1 MFNIA
6 LNTFREIVRNKFLYL
21 ILFFSFIFI
30 LFSISLGKLSLWE
43 DSKIIIDFGLAM
55 IEFFWLIWVLFVWSQ
70 LLFNEVNWKTIFLIL
85 SKPIKRYEF
94 ILGKFFWFSLVILLL
109 VLFEALVFGGV
120 LLFKSIALTE
130 LIWFSLLFILI
141 KLEVLLALVLF
152 FSTFM
157 SNILTI
163 LVTIFIY
170 FISHWFSI
178 IIDLVARWKNE
189 VMINGIKWV
198 SLIFPPFEAMNLKD
212 MIGWIVNVS
221 SLYLVSNAVY
231 GVIYLAIILFFTVVL
246 FNRKNFER

>member
-30 LFSISLGKLSLWE
+30 LFSVSLGKLSLWE

-55 IEFFWLIWVLFVWSQ
+55 IEFFGLIWVLFVWSQ

-94 ILGKFFWFSLVILLL
+94 ILWKFFWFSLVILLL
-109 VLFEALVFGGV
+109 VIFESLVFSSV
-120 LLFKSIALTE
+120 LLFKSVALTK
-130 LIWFSLLFILI
+130 LIWFSLIFILL

-163 LVTIFIY
+163 LVTVFIY
-170 FISHWFSI
+170 FISHWFTI
-178 IIDLVARWKNE
+178 ILDLATRTRNE
-189 VMINGIKWV
+189 FIINSVKWV
-198 SLIFPPFEAMNLKD
+198 DLLFPPFEAMNLKD
-212 MIGWIVNVS
+212 MIGWIVWVTNT
-221 SLYLVSNAVY
+221 YLLSNLAY
-231 GVIYLAIILFFTVVL
+231 ALWYLTIILFFTVIL
-246 FNRKNFER
+246 FNRKTFER